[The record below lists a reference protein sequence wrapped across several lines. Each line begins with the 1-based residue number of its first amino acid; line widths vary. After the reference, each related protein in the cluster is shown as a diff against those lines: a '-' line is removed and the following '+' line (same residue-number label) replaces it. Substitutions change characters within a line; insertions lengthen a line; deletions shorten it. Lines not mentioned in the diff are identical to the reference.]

1 MVTFRQQTRRVEI
14 VLNRLPLYRFVL
26 GWLLLLV
33 FVAVL
38 FCLFGVLPYNAG
50 DLVGATALLMGTAVL
65 ANILFAK
72 VFGARIRYE
81 PACITALI
89 LALIISP
96 TDTFTHLPML
106 AWAAVLAI
114 ASKYVLARR
123 HRHVFNPAAV
133 AVLITS
139 FALNFSASWWVG
151 NFPLLPFVVI
161 GGIVTLHK
169 VRRSNLLWAFFMT
182 VGLTLLAFAIFGHL
196 DLSSASG
203 QIALRSPLFFFAFV
217 MLTDPPTTPR
227 AGRLQL
233 ICGALVGF
241 LFLPQVHLGHFDF
254 TPEMA
259 LLIGNAVGY
268 VFGPNLR
275 RKAKGQRAVREQRS
289 ASDRWRNGR
298 GRRSSP
304 YDQTADTSRFHD
316 DRDLLFVSLPMR
328 DGSGNKVL
336 R

>member
-1 MVTFRQQTRRVEI
+1 MVKLRRLTKRFEI
-14 VLNRLPLYRFVL
+14 VLNRLPMYRFVL

-50 DLVGATALLMGTAVL
+50 DLVSATALLVGAAVV
-65 ANILFAK
+65 ANVLFAR
-72 VFGARIRYE
+72 VFRARVRYQ

-89 LALIISP
+89 LALIIAP
-96 TDTFTHLPML
+96 TDTYTHLPML
-106 AWAAVLAI
+106 AWVAVLAI
-114 ASKYVLARR
+114 ASKYVLAWH
-123 HRHVFNPAAV
+123 HRHVFNPAAL

-139 FALNFSASWWVG
+139 FTLNFSASWWVG
-151 NFPLLPFVVI
+151 NLPLLPFVTI

-182 VGLTLLAFAIFGHL
+182 VGLTLFAFAVFGHL
-196 DLSSASG
+196 DLSSATG
-203 QIALRSPLFFFAFV
+203 QLALRSPLFFFAFV

-241 LFLPQVHLGHFDF
+241 LFLPQVHLGRFSF

-268 VFGPNLR
+268 LFGPNLK
-275 RKAKGQRAVREQRS
+275 RKAKGQRVVRDQRS
-289 ASDRWRNGR
+289 TSDRWRNGQR
-298 GRRSSP
+298 AQIKPVRPNNGHFPIS
-304 YDQTADTSRFHD
+304 
-316 DRDLLFVSLPMR
+316 
-328 DGSGNKVL
+328 
-336 R
+336 